1 MAMPSSVWRMPRSS
15 KIALTSGSVLLLLSS
30 VHLGGAQQAAN
41 TDTGQPASQSFAL
54 SDTKSLV
61 LAPGVKAEAME
72 YRGRKAVR
80 LTKDAVDEP
89 ALAFVDGTRFRDGTI
104 EVDVATK
111 MTRPP
116 GVRRPGF
123 TGIAFRGRPDGLHY
137 ELFYL
142 RPGNADE
149 DDQAKRNHSVQYS
162 YAPSFGWEKLRRQWP
177 FIYES
182 YADLQTDEWTKLK
195 IAVHG
200 RVAKLYVNGSE
211 KASLIV
217 DGLKGE
223 DLEGAVALWGYTGQE
238 TYFSNLSISNE
249 KPEPLENG
257 GEAAGT
263 WDVSCATDGG
273 GFGGTLKLVRQDS
286 DLIGVWS
293 GGLGPDQKVSGT
305 WRDGYVELTF
315 GGTWPDQPGTVT
327 ATFAGWIDGDTAKG
341 RVKVEGR
348 ADGRW
353 SADRKK

>member
-1 MAMPSSVWRMPRSS
+1 VAMPSSVWRMPRSS
-15 KIALTSGSVLLLLSS
+15 KIALASGIVLLLSS
-30 VHLGGAQQAAN
+30 SAHLGGAQQVAN
-41 TDTGQPASQSFAL
+41 ADTTPPASQSFAL

-142 RPGNADE
+142 RPGKADE

-162 YAPSFGWEKLRRQWP
+162 SAPNFGWEKLRRQWP

-195 IAVHG
+195 IEVHG

-238 TYFSNLSISNE
+238 TYFSNLRISNE

-353 SADRKK
+353 SADRRK